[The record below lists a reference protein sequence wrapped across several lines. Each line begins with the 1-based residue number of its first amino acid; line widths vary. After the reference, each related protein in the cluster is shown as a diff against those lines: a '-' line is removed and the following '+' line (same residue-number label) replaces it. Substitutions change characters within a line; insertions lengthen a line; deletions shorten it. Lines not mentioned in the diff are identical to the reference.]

1 MSGAIRKCLIN
12 EWSHRG
18 GAIRRGLD
26 ELHFTRR
33 RRGGARPGSTRGPVR
48 FSPWLSPA
56 LHPALSPFVPYCSL
70 PVQFSRPLCLGSLT
84 SAVSLIRASQPLQ
97 QRVGAPS
104 PGMAPDKQLETLVT
118 ESVISKGKAERTTRS
133 QGEQLII
140 SHIATGGPSTL
151 PSSLCNW
158 NPGQQCLHSTKLPF
172 LVPRGPQPLQAIGTE
187 SIPVIYYI
195 KWKLLRYWSPR
206 QPGSSRKQAF
216 CLRRPAQSLG
226 NGNSVGILQ

>member
-97 QRVGAPS
+97 QGVGAPS

-118 ESVISKGKAERTTRS
+118 ESVISKGKAETNHQEPGGTADNK
-133 QGEQLII
+133 
-140 SHIATGGPSTL
+140 SHCYWGPLHYCPPASATGTQGNNVSIPQSFPSWSPEA
-151 PSSLCNW
+151 PSPC
-158 NPGQQCLHSTKLPF
+158 KLSAQNPF
-172 LVPRGPQPLQAIGTE
+172 LSFITLSGNCSGIGVPD
-187 SIPVIYYI
+187 
-195 KWKLLRYWSPR
+195 
-206 QPGSSRKQAF
+206 
-216 CLRRPAQSLG
+216 SLG
-226 NGNSVGILQ
+226 APESRHSVSDAQHKA

>member
-97 QRVGAPS
+97 QGVGAPS

-118 ESVISKGKAERTTRS
+118 ESVISKGKAETNHQEPGGTADNK
-133 QGEQLII
+133 
-140 SHIATGGPSTL
+140 SHCYWGP
-151 PSSLCNW
+151 
-158 NPGQQCLHSTKLPF
+158 LHSAL
-172 LVPRGPQPLQAIGTE
+172 QPLQLEPRATMSPLHKASLPGPPRPPALASYRHRTH
-187 SIPVIYYI
+187 SCH
-195 KWKLLRYWSPR
+195 LLH
-206 QPGSSRKQAF
+206 
-216 CLRRPAQSLG
+216 
-226 NGNSVGILQ
+226 